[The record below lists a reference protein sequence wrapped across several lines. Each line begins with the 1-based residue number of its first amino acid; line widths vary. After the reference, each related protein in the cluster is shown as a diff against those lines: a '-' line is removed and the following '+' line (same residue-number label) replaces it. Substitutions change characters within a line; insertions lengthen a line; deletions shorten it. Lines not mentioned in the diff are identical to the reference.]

1 MVQWVKDPALS
12 AQVASSGIG
21 SVPGPRTSACHR
33 YGKKKKKKFKG
44 KAKRYVY
51 VYAHIHVNTKEEC
64 LKGLKKYISN

>member
-33 YGKKKKKKFKG
+33 YGKKKKKKSL
-44 KAKRYVY
+44 
-51 VYAHIHVNTKEEC
+51 KE
-64 LKGLKKYISN
+64 KQNDMFMYMHTYT